1 MDIAAIQQ
9 DVPYKIDFNKELTT
23 VALSNM
29 ATGAVGVGFTGSY
42 IFSQTV
48 FTMRAGVNSRIN
60 GWVIAAA
67 EFIVFALPFSIV
79 QYLPNYFLGALLL
92 WFGVEISRDWLIL
105 SYFKLT
111 FVEYVLLWVTFS
123 CIMAVGLEG
132 GIAAGIIFATLYFA
146 YAYASSQVENFKA
159 GRARSSV
166 VRTVEHTAA
175 LDLLWDSHAATAQL
189 QGFVFFGSA
198 QSMGAKLMEAA
209 TRLAGP
215 ADTARQERRR
225 LEEAIQQSMRSTG
238 EDYSGAKHE
247 QALAALSIAPKFLVI
262 DLSKVT
268 GMDSSGARTVA
279 DTIRSLAALGVT
291 PILTGAGHHGILSL
305 LRVHDVRFRA
315 MRWPPELQPPPP
327 GASPLEVAARE
338 TNWGA
343 LVIEGAGIG
352 EEHRE
357 HMERSRSALS
367 DGLATTMG
375 PPLGNENENHINP
388 ELSLGGA
395 QQQQEEEEEEPEA
408 FCFPLLEEGLRFCED
423 ALLEVAVQ
431 FGLCTPP
438 GAGTTLKDCL
448 TSHLEKLPLT
458 SPKNAEAMAST
469 LRRYMT
475 VRTVR
480 RGEVLWQP
488 DDPAQELYL
497 VERGV
502 IRVDQFFKSKMEE
515 WEELSGEGRP
525 TNLLNNSLTI
535 SPSHNNNNNN
545 NRNVPVRSF
554 ELGPGCVIGSTDFYL
569 ARAHVTR
576 AVCASVACRILRLSR
591 SAMARMALEAPAALN
606 VLQLAIMRANS
617 SDLSSAAD
625 AAAKVQ

>member
-9 DVPYKIDFNKELTT
+9 DVPFKVDYNKELTS

-29 ATGAVGVGFTGSY
+29 ATGVAGVGFTGSY

-48 FTMRAGVNSRIN
+48 FTMRAGVYSRIN
-60 GWVIAAA
+60 GWVIAAS
-67 EFIVFALPFSIV
+67 EFLVFALPFSIV

-105 SYFKLT
+105 SFFKLT
-111 FVEYVLLWVTFS
+111 LVEYALLWITFS

-132 GIAAGIIFATLYFA
+132 GIAAGIVFATLYFA

-166 VRTVEHTAA
+166 VRTVEHNAA
-175 LDLLWDSHAATAQL
+175 LDLLWDSHAVTAQL

-198 QSMGAKLMEAA
+198 QSMGTKLLEAA

-215 ADTARQERRR
+215 AETARQERLR
-225 LEEAIQQSMRSTG
+225 LEEAIQESMRSTG

-247 QALAALSIAPKFLVI
+247 QALAALSVAPKFLVI

-279 DTIRSLAALGVT
+279 DTIRSLDALGIT

-305 LRVHDVRFRA
+305 LEVNDVRFRA

-343 LVIEGAGIG
+343 RINEGVDIG

-367 DGLATTMG
+367 DGLAPSMG
-375 PPLGNENENHINP
+375 PGMGNESNHANH
-388 ELSLGGA
+388 EVSLGGPT
-395 QQQQEEEEEEPEA
+395 QNIHQQQEEEDPEA

-431 FGLCTPP
+431 FALCTPV

-448 TSHLEKLPLT
+448 TSHLEKVPLI
-458 SPKNAEAMAST
+458 SAKNAEAMASI
-469 LRRYMT
+469 LKRYMT
-475 VRTVR
+475 VRIVR

-488 DDPAQELYL
+488 GDPAEELYL

-502 IRVDQFFKSKMEE
+502 IRVDQFVKRNMEE
-515 WEELSGEGRP
+515 LEELSGDRRQ
-525 TNLLNNSLTI
+525 TNNDNNSI
-535 SPSHNNNNNN
+535 KDP
-545 NRNVPVRSF
+545 NVPVRSF
-554 ELGPGCVIGSTDFYL
+554 VLGPGCVIGSTDFYL
-569 ARAHVTR
+569 ARPHGTR
-576 AVCASVACRILRLSR
+576 AACASVACRILRLSR
-591 SAMARMALEAPAALN
+591 SAMARMAQEAPAALN